1 MGRRK
6 KGRKISG
13 VLLLDKPTGITSN
26 KALQKVRWLFDANKA
41 GHTGNL
47 DPLATGV
54 LPICFGEATKFSRY
68 LLDADKAYR
77 TTAKLGTITDSG
89 DSDGNILET
98 RAVAE
103 YQKDQIV
110 DIITQFLGDI
120 EQIPPMYSAL
130 KHNGKPLYE
139 YARAGVDIERKVR
152 HVKIYK
158 IELLDIRDGE
168 FDLEVYCSKGT
179 YIRTLVE
186 DIGEKLG
193 CGAHVSMLR
202 RIEAGPFPLNN
213 TQTMSQL
220 EEIQE
225 RDGASAL
232 DCFLL
237 PIDIMLD
244 GFNKICL
251 NNEQSCS
258 ILQGQAVRIA
268 HSLKPGL
275 VRVYSNDQVDGER
288 FLGMAEIMDDGEI
301 APRRLVN
308 FESSD

>member
-77 TTAKLGTITDSG
+77 TTAKLGVITDSG
-89 DSDGNILET
+89 DSDGNVLET
-98 RAVAE
+98 RPVSE
-103 YQKDQIV
+103 FQREELLKVINRF
-110 DIITQFLGDI
+110 IGDV
-120 EQIPPMYSAL
+120 EQVPPMYSAL

-139 YARAGVDIERKVR
+139 YARAGVEIERKIR
-152 HVKIYK
+152 TIKIFK
-158 IELLDIRDGE
+158 IELLDVRDGE

-186 DIGEKLG
+186 DIGEILG

-202 RIEAGPFPLNN
+202 RIEAGPFPLDR
-213 TQTMSQL
+213 TVTISQL
-220 EEIQE
+220 EALQE
-225 RDGASAL
+225 RDGAAAL
-232 DCFLL
+232 DPFLL

-244 GFNKICL
+244 GFDQICL
-251 NNEQSCS
+251 NSEQSGS

-268 HSLKPGL
+268 HSLKSGL
-275 VRVYSNDQVDGER
+275 IRLYSNDEEQGER

>member
-77 TTAKLGTITDSG
+77 TTAKLGVITDSG
-89 DSDGNILET
+89 DSDGNVLET
-98 RAVAE
+98 RPVGE
-103 YQKDQIV
+103 FQREELLT
-110 DIITQFLGDI
+110 IINRFVGDI
-120 EQIPPMYSAL
+120 EQLPPMYSAL

-139 YARAGVDIERKVR
+139 YARAGVEIERKIR
-152 HVKIYK
+152 TIKIFK

-186 DIGEKLG
+186 DIGAILG

-202 RIEAGPFPLNN
+202 RIEAGPFPLE
-213 TQTMSQL
+213 QTVTIKQL
-220 EEIQE
+220 EALQE
-225 RDGASAL
+225 SEGVSAL
-232 DCFLL
+232 DPLLL

-244 GFNKICL
+244 GFERICL
-251 NNEQSCS
+251 NSEQSGS

-268 HSLKPGL
+268 HSLEPGL
-275 VRVYSNDQVDGER
+275 VRLYDNDEQQGER
-288 FLGMAEIMDDGEI
+288 FIGMAEVMDDGEI

>member
-26 KALQKVRWLFDANKA
+26 KTLQKVRWLFDANKA

-77 TTAKLGTITDSG
+77 TTAKLGIITDSG
-89 DSDGNILET
+89 DSDGNVLET
-98 RAVAE
+98 RPVGEIQRE
-103 YQKDQIV
+103 YLQA
-110 DIITQFLGDI
+110 IIDRFVGDI
-120 EQIPPMYSAL
+120 KQLPPMYSAL

-139 YARAGVDIERKVR
+139 YARAGIEIERKIR
-152 HVKIYK
+152 TIKIYK
-158 IELLDIRDGE
+158 IELLDIREGE

-186 DIGEKLG
+186 DIGAILG

-202 RIEAGPFPLNN
+202 RIEAGSFPLA
-213 TQTMSQL
+213 QTVTIQQL
-220 EEIQE
+220 EVLQE
-225 RDGASAL
+225 SEGASSL
-232 DCFLL
+232 DPFLL

-244 GFNKICL
+244 GFKRVCL
-251 NNEQSCS
+251 NNEQTGS

-268 HSLKPGL
+268 HSLAPGL
-275 VRVYSNDQVDGER
+275 VRLYADSDKLGER
-288 FLGMAEIMDDGEI
+288 FIGMAEIMDDGEI